1 MWRAWLRW
9 IFVDP
14 HLVWLQFLAVA
25 LAAVFL
31 WSCSEFVFKSYGFAL
46 QVLGIFFAAREV
58 FSNERLFGQLRI
70 HDRIGGWWK
79 RRPGATHFL
88 SASGSVSLAHVGSAR
103 VGQRSPKLDTDSL
116 DEQVTKLWKNID
128 YISQEITGL
137 ASQVDLNKGTFE
149 AALKVE
155 REAREHSEKSIKDLI
170 KEATVG
176 SPLLAYFG
184 VSLVLLGS
192 AITTYSMDLHN
203 WVK

>member
-14 HLVWLQFLAVA
+14 HLVWLQFLAVV
-25 LAAVFL
+25 LAGVLL
-31 WSCSEFVFKSYGFAL
+31 WTCSEFVFKSYGFAL

-58 FSNERLFGQLRI
+58 FSNERLFEQPRL

-79 RRPGATHFL
+79 RRPGVTHFIAG
-88 SASGSVSLAHVGSAR
+88 SASISLNACGSGR
-103 VGQRSPKLDTDSL
+103 VTVRSPKIDTDSL
-116 DEQVTKLWKNID
+116 DEQVAKLWKNID
-128 YISQEITGL
+128 YMSQEITAL
-137 ASQVDLNKGTFE
+137 AGQVDLNKGTFE
-149 AALKVE
+149 AALKAE
-155 REAREHSEKSIKDLI
+155 REAREKSEKSIRDLI

-203 WVK
+203 WAK